1 MTTRVIVRWLLLG
14 TAAAPG
20 ALSCRLLPGF
30 GTWTKRLGQ
39 GLNKGCTIVSC
50 PSCLLDRLYI
60 RVSAARRSVLC
71 LLCSGSHAAAQL
83 LQAPIAPARVLALVH
98 VDWYWCIIC
107 SKACVVTIAGGSF
120 NTGGRARR
128 LIVQRT
134 ERKEPRRSDRQRCH
148 SNVKNKRT
156 CTIACVLNGY
166 SQFTWLNNWAGPL
179 ILLVAS
185 KQQPP
190 KPHTQLRTYVSHG
203 CDRLVSSSMHVGRC
217 TCIGKALP

>member
-134 ERKEPRRSDRQRCH
+134 ERKEPRRRIWPPTQAAGWGLAGEWQLIHCSNDQPSVSPDSLLH
-148 SNVKNKRT
+148 S
-156 CTIACVLNGY
+156 
-166 SQFTWLNNWAGPL
+166 FTARH
-179 ILLVAS
+179 S
-185 KQQPP
+185 
-190 KPHTQLRTYVSHG
+190 G
-203 CDRLVSSSMHVGRC
+203 C
-217 TCIGKALP
+217 